1 MIHPNEQTTDNKNNH
16 SQAEIMLALAWDSS
30 LVCSD
35 LQKSCAIL
43 NERCLKLAAK
53 WAAEQ
58 WMGLPP
64 DVISSNAAIPNVAN
78 SPSTISDELEWNK
91 CAQNKN
97 NPGLHYARTLLELGE
112 YAHAAAVLSQTATT
126 KAASEVEQ
134 GMMPPIPNLTKAALY
149 LRAYALYLA
158 GERRKEED
166 RLVDEGS
173 ADNSSIGN
181 SNPTR

>member
-1 MIHPNEQTTDNKNNH
+1 MI
-16 SQAEIMLALAWDSS
+16 ALAWNPS

-35 LQKSCAIL
+35 LQKSCVIL

-58 WMGLPP
+58 WMGLPQ
-64 DVISSNAAIPNVAN
+64 DIISTNALVSNDST
-78 SPSTISDELEWNK
+78 SPSTILDELELNK
-91 CAQNKN
+91 SPQNRN

-112 YAHAAAVLSQTATT
+112 YAHAAAVLSQTKIT
-126 KAASEVEQ
+126 KAASVEH
-134 GMMPPIPNLTKAALY
+134 GMPPPIPGLTPAAIY

-166 RLVDEGS
+166 RLVDNCYG
-173 ADNSSIGN
+173 DNSAN
-181 SNPTR
+181 SRSTSTR